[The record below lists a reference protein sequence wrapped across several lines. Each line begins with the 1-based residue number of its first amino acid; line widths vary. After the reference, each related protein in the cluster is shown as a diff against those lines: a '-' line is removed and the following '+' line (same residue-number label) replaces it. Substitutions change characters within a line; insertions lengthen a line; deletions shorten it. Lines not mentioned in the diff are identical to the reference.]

1 MLGDT
6 IMMSSGP
13 TAGPGDIFGD
23 GSNLLTSNFSGSSL
37 ASVEG
42 NGSGFS
48 VHTGAVG
55 YDSNVPRSGFG
66 KSITMTQNVNAQKL
80 SYALQTGATSAD
92 CKAYSFWVYTTRH
105 DDDDNSV
112 VHVNLSRQ
120 SGAAQPAQKM
130 IIYVYD
136 NPYSSGGYT
145 YDYFD
150 RIATSTWVHMCIVDE
165 GTTMRTY
172 KDGTSLGTHSIG
184 SKQLLYPN
192 SSYCYSLSDAD
203 ARNVLFVTGYRFFN
217 RALTQAEV
225 TTLYNENPTY

>member
-1 MLGDT
+1 MTLRRRLFMT
-6 IMMSSGP
+6 SE
-13 TAGPGDIFGD
+13 AGPGDIFGD

-48 VHTGAVG
+48 VATGAVG
-55 YDSNVPRSGFG
+55 YNSNVPRSGFG
-66 KSITMTQNVNAQKL
+66 QSVTMTQNVNGQKL
-80 SYALQTGATSAD
+80 SYALQTGASSAD
-92 CKAYSFWVYTTRH
+92 VKAYSFWVYITQH

-112 VHVNLSRQ
+112 LMVNLKRQ
-120 SGAAQPAQKM
+120 NGAAEPNGKM
-130 IIYVYD
+130 IVYAYD

-145 YDYFD
+145 YDYFNK
-150 RIATSTWVHMCIVDE
+150 ISTSTWVHMCIVDE

-172 KDGTSLGTHSIG
+172 KDATSLGTVSIG

-192 SSYCYSLSDAD
+192 SSYCYSLSDGD
-203 ARNVLFVTGYRFFN
+203 ARNEMFVTGYRFFN

>member
-6 IMMSSGP
+6 IMMSSNV

-48 VHTGAVG
+48 VATGAVG
-55 YDSNVPRSGFG
+55 YNSNVPRSGFG

-80 SYALQTGATSAD
+80 SYAMQTGASNAGV
-92 CKAYSFWVYTTRH
+92 KAYSFWMYITQH

-112 VHVNLSRQ
+112 LMVNLSRQ
-120 SGAAQPAQKM
+120 SGAAEPASKM
-130 IIYVYD
+130 IVYAYD

-145 YDYFD
+145 YDYFN

-165 GTTMRTY
+165 GTIMRTY

-184 SKQLLYPN
+184 SKQLLYPDSN
-192 SSYCYSLSDAD
+192 FCYSLSDGD
-203 ARNVLFVTGYRFFN
+203 ARNELFVTGYRFFN

>member
-1 MLGDT
+1 MT
-6 IMMSSGP
+6 SV
-13 TAGPGDIFGD
+13 AGPGDIFGD
-23 GSNLLTSNFSGSSL
+23 GSNLLTSNFSSSSL

-48 VHTGAVG
+48 VATGAVG
-55 YDSNVPRSGFG
+55 YNSNVPRSGA
-66 KSITMTQNVNAQKL
+66 S
-80 SYALQTGATSAD
+80 SAD
-92 CKAYSFWVYTTRH
+92 CKAYSFWMYITQH

-112 VHVNLSRQ
+112 LMVNLSRQ
-120 SGAAQPAQKM
+120 SGAAEPAQKM
-130 IIYVYD
+130 IVYAYD

-145 YDYFD
+145 YDYFN
-150 RIATSTWVHMCIVDE
+150 RIATSTWVHMCVVDE

-172 KDGTSLGTHSIG
+172 KDATSLGTVSIG

-192 SSYCYSLSDAD
+192 SSYCYSLSDGD
-203 ARNVLFVTGYRFFN
+203 ARNELFVTGYRFFN